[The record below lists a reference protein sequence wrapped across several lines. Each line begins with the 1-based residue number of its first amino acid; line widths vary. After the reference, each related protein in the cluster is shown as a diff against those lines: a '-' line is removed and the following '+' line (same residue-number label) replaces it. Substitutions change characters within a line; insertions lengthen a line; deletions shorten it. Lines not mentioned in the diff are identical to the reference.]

1 MLFSTNIFLFGFLPV
16 VLALYFLF
24 LGKADLRIKNIFLFL
39 ASLFFYAWGEP
50 KFVFILIAAIL
61 FNWLCG
67 LLMDKYRE
75 QKGPALFLTVFM
87 LVANF
92 GLLFV
97 YKYLAF
103 TLTNLNRLGMNF
115 TIPQILLPIGI
126 SFFIFQAVS
135 YVLDIKKGTATVQ
148 KNPLNVGLYI
158 ALFPQLAA
166 GPIVRYNTIAQQI
179 DDRNATW
186 EDFSAGFCRFILGL
200 GKKVLI
206 ADNIAVVAD
215 AAFNLQTSQLSV
227 SFAWL
232 GALAF
237 ALQIYFDFSS
247 YSDMAIGLARVFGFR
262 LLENFNYPY
271 ISASVSEFWRRWHIS
286 LSSWLRDYIYFPL
299 GGSRV
304 DGKARLIFNLLVVW
318 LVTGIWHGANWTF
331 LFWGLFYFA
340 FVAGEKLLPQA
351 YKPRGIPGHFYT
363 MVVVLVGWVFFRSAD
378 MSQAWSY
385 LAVMSGF
392 SGQAFI
398 SPATLFHLKESWLF
412 YFMGIL
418 FSIPVWPR
426 LKTWLAEKP
435 LLRWAVVPAFV
446 CIFVFSVSY
455 IVKGNF
461 NPFIYFNF

>member
-1 MLFSTNIFLFGFLPV
+1 MLFSTNIFLFGFLPL
-16 VLALYFLF
+16 VLSVYFLF
-24 LGKADLRIKNIFLFL
+24 LGKADIRIKNIFLFL
-39 ASLFFYAWGEP
+39 VSLFFYAWGEP
-50 KFVFILIAAIL
+50 KFVLVLIATIL
-61 FNWLCG
+61 FNWFCG
-67 LLMDKYRE
+67 LLMGKYRC
-75 QKGPALFLTVFM
+75 QKRPALFLTVFM
-87 LVANF
+87 LIANF

-97 YKYLAF
+97 YKYLTFA
-103 TLTNLNRLGMNF
+103 LTNLNHLGMNF
-115 TIPQILLPIGI
+115 TIPRILLPIGI

-135 YVLDIKKGTATVQ
+135 YVLDIKKGNAAPQ

-158 ALFPQLAA
+158 ALFPQLVA
-166 GPIVRYNTIAQQI
+166 GPIVRYSTIALQI
-179 DDRNATW
+179 DNRKTTW
-186 EDFSAGFCRFILGL
+186 EDFSTGFCRFILGL

-215 AAFNLQTSQLSV
+215 AAFKMQTGQLSV

-247 YSDMAIGLARVFGFR
+247 YSDMAIGLARIFGFR

-286 LSSWLRDYIYFPL
+286 LSSWFRDYIYFAM

-304 DGKARLIFNLLVVW
+304 NSKGRLAFNLFVVW
-318 LVTGIWHGANWTF
+318 LATGIWHGANWTF
-331 LFWGLFYFA
+331 IFWGLFYFA

-351 YKPRGIPGHFYT
+351 YKPRGIAGHFYT
-363 MVVVLVGWVFFRSAD
+363 LAVVLVGWVFFRSAD
-378 MSQAWSY
+378 MNQAWSY
-385 LAVMSGF
+385 LAIMSGL

-398 SPATLFHLKESWLF
+398 SPETLFHLKESWFF
-412 YFMGIL
+412 YSLGIL

-426 LKTWLAEKP
+426 LKGWLADKP
-435 LLRWAVVPAFV
+435 QARWIVVAGFACV
-446 CIFVFSVSY
+446 FLFSVSY